1 MAELH
6 RVARR
11 DLVTSVPREP
21 LWCALNLARGKYI
34 KDKGNTPGHI
44 NHWSKKRFAELV
56 DRRFDVRAVRSPLPW
71 TMVAA
76 SVRPA

>member
-1 MAELH
+1 M
-6 RVARR
+6 
-11 DLVTSVPREP
+11 
-21 LWCALNLARGKYI
+21 NLARGKYI

-56 DRRFDVRAVRSPLPW
+56 DRRFDVRTVRSPVPW